1 MVKLILMTDFTE
13 KYANS
18 LLKGILAYSHQT
30 EPWVVCR
37 MPPSFRK
44 TNGIEGV
51 VEWAIQWQADAIIA
65 QFEPQDEVSL
75 FRKKGIIAIAQDYKQ
90 RFSDIPNI
98 TGDYI
103 AAGRKVAEFFYIKG
117 YSDFAYY
124 GYENVVWSDERGQG
138 FREGLME
145 NGVDAS
151 HIHEF
156 RKQSLDDLWYYESQP
171 LKEWLAA
178 LPKPVAVFACD
189 DTRANKIIELC
200 STMSLR
206 VPIDVAVIGVDND
219 DIICQLSCPELSSMS
234 LDVEK
239 AGYETAEL
247 IMRMRE
253 DKRQKPYDI
262 IVHDTGIV
270 ERTSTDFFATR
281 NPNVLKALS
290 YIHMNISHPMSVSD
304 VVEQVPVS
312 RRLLEQEFR
321 EETSTSIYEYI
332 SRLRMNKLAQLLLT
346 VDEPIEALAMRIGLT
361 DSKNLSRQFKAY
373 KGMTPLEYKKR
384 YRI

>member
-18 LLKGILAYSHQT
+18 LLKGILKYSHQT

-51 VEWAIQWQADAIIA
+51 VKWALQWNADAIIA
-65 QFEPQDEVSL
+65 QFEPQDDVLL
-75 FRKKGIIAIAQDYKQ
+75 FKKNGIIAIAQDYKQ
-90 RFSDIPNI
+90 RFNDIPNI
-98 TGDYI
+98 TSNYI
-103 AAGRKVAEFFYIKG
+103 AAGRKVADFFYIKG
-117 YSDFAYY
+117 FSNFAYY

-138 FREGLME
+138 FREGLLE
-145 NGVDAS
+145 NGVDDS
-151 HIHEF
+151 QIYEF
-156 RKQSLDDLWYYESQP
+156 RKQSLDDLWYYETQP

-200 STMSLR
+200 NTMSLR
-206 VPIDVAVIGVDND
+206 VPIDVAVLGVDND
-219 DIICQLSCPELSSMS
+219 DITCLLTYPELSSMS
-234 LDVEK
+234 LDIEK
-239 AGYETAEL
+239 AGFETAEL
-247 IMRMRE
+247 ITRMRQGGAQE
-253 DKRQKPYDI
+253 PYDI

-270 ERTSTDFFATR
+270 ERTSTDIFATR
-281 NPNVLKALS
+281 NPNVLKALW
-290 YIHMNISHPMSVSD
+290 YIHINISHPICVDD

-321 EETSTSIYEYI
+321 KETSTSIYEYI

-346 VDEPIEALAMRIGLT
+346 VDEPIEALAMRIGLN
-361 DSKNLSRQFKAY
+361 DSKNLSRQFKTY
-373 KGMTPLEYKKR
+373 KGMTPIEYKKR
-384 YRI
+384 YKI

>member
-18 LLKGILAYSHQT
+18 LLKGILNYSHQT

-44 TNGIEGV
+44 MNGIEGV
-51 VEWAIQWQADAIIA
+51 VEWARQWQADAIIA

-75 FRKKGIIAIAQDYKQ
+75 FKKDGIIAIAQDYKQ

-98 TGDYI
+98 TSDYV

-138 FREGLME
+138 FKEGLME

-189 DTRANKIIELC
+189 DTRGNKIIELC
-200 STMSLR
+200 NTMSLR
-206 VPIDVAVIGVDND
+206 VPIDVAVLGVDND
-219 DIICQLSCPELSSMS
+219 DMICQLSYPELSSMS
-234 LDVEK
+234 LDIEK

-247 IMRMRE
+247 IMRM
-253 DKRQKPYDI
+253 KRNRRYRPSDI
-262 IVHDTGIV
+262 MVHDTGIV

-281 NPNVLKALS
+281 NPNVLKALW
-290 YIHMNISHPMSVSD
+290 YIHMNVSHPMSVGD
-304 VVEQVPVS
+304 VVAQVPVS

-346 VDEPIEALAMRIGLT
+346 VDKPIEALAMRIGLT

-373 KGMTPLEYKKR
+373 KGMTPIEYKKH
-384 YRI
+384 YRV